1 MIIKGARPCDVLG
14 EDFDSKEIKT
24 YWEDKNRYMLAD
36 KSSIESAAPLTED
49 EMLNFM
55 TILKDK

>member
-1 MIIKGARPCDVLG
+1 VL
-14 EDFDSKEIKT
+14 DRVMYWVKIFDSKEIKT

-49 EMLNFM
+49 EMLNFYDY
-55 TILKDK
+55 T